1 MAKSQVIEK
10 RRPAKAQ
17 PAPTPAPEA
26 EVDAGPTCQHRWRI
40 ESPRGPMSVGRCKIC
55 NEEREFRNST
65 EYVWDNDNGQGY
77 SPWRGIP
84 AAPKAH
90 DDDEV
95 AATPRSSSGVSL
107 A

>member
-10 RRPAKAQ
+10 RRPAKAEA
-17 PAPTPAPEA
+17 PAPVVA
-26 EVDAGPTCQHRWRI
+26 ESEEPTCQHRWRI
-40 ESPRGPMSVGRCKIC
+40 ESPRGPMSLGRCKAC
-55 NEEREFRNST
+55 GEEREFRNST

-95 AATPRSSSGVSL
+95 AATPRPSAGISL

>member
-10 RRPAKAQ
+10 RKQ
-17 PAPTPAPEA
+17 EA
-26 EVDAGPTCQHRWRI
+26 VEATVATGEPTCQHRWRI
-40 ESPRGPMSVGRCKIC
+40 ESPRGPMSVGRCKVC

-84 AAPKAH
+84 AAAPKVA
-90 DDDEV
+90 DDSGEEI
-95 AATPRSSSGVSL
+95 AASSRAGGSML